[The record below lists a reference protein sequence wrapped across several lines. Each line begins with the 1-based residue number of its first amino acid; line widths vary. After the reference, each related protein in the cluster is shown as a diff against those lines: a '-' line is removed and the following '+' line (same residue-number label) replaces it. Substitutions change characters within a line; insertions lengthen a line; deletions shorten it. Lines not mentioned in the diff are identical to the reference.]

1 MSFHFVDFG
10 LGIGIGGILGFI
22 LAKKWMRKQVD
33 REVNDVLEKIYE
45 EKRAKEREAEAE
57 LEKEE
62 ALAKEKAD
70 DLYNNAAEALKK
82 YGVRSDPE
90 KNYGKGP
97 EWTAFRYPDP
107 AEMESPED
115 DFSEEEEA
123 KRFEELVKEGAI
135 VTEENENDI
144 AGEELTAELSKKPIL
159 ISSDDFDYG
168 RPEFDK
174 VQLVYYVGD
183 DTLIEAESEEEVMD
197 EERVL
202 GNCLNESGMRDPE
215 NTEDVIFVR
224 NFAFNTDYEISK
236 SWLEFAE
243 IAMK

>member
-1 MSFHFVDFG
+1 MAFHFVEFG
-10 LGIGIGGILGFI
+10 VGTAVGCVLGYI
-22 LAKKWMRKQVD
+22 LAKKWMRKRVD

-45 EKRAKEREAEAE
+45 EKRDEERKAEAD

-62 ALAKEKAD
+62 ALAKEKAA
-70 DLYNNAAEALKK
+70 DLYGKAADALKK
-82 YGVRSDPE
+82 YADASE
-90 KNYGKGP
+90 KEENYGKGP
-97 EWTAFRYPDP
+97 EWKEFICPDP
-107 AEMESPED
+107 DDSED

-123 KRFEELVKEGAI
+123 KRFEELVREGAV

-144 AGEELTAELSKKPIL
+144 AGEELTAELFKKPIL

-168 RPEFDK
+168 RPEFNK

-183 DTLIEAESEEEVMD
+183 DTLVEAEAEEEVMD
-197 EERVL
+197 EKRVV
-202 GNCLNESGMRDPE
+202 GDCLDESGMRDPE

-224 NFAFNTDYEISK
+224 NFAFNTDFEISK
-236 SWLEFAE
+236 SWMEFAE